1 VWQITSDIQSNGLL
15 VEVEVG
21 LSLPRQEAMYRQS
34 RAVPPPVR
42 ATFIVDSLMLA
53 LQLTPT
59 GQARVLSSTAGGVPV
74 PCDTYDVSLSI
85 PHPHNSGLPPWRI
98 PALEVL
104 GRPLPNQSTQGM
116 LGRDVLSL
124 IILEYDG
131 PRGKFTLRYR

>member
-1 VWQITSDIQSNGLL
+1 MWQITSDIQSNGLL

-42 ATFIVDSLMLA
+42 ATFIVDTGADSTMIDDSLMLA

-74 PCDTYDVSLSI
+74 PCDTYDVSLS
-85 PHPHNSGLPPWRI
+85 NSPP
-98 PALEVL
+98 P
-104 GRPLPNQSTQGM
+104 Q
-116 LGRDVLSL
+116 
-124 IILEYDG
+124 
-131 PRGKFTLRYR
+131 